1 MSIIEYK
8 DVELLRKEHV
18 VLKHVSFDVQPGE
31 MVYLIGSVGSGK
43 STLLKSFYGEVPVMA
58 GDARVF
64 DYDLTSLRLKQVPM
78 LRRKIGIV
86 FQDFQLL
93 MERNVFANLDF
104 VPQGGRMR
112 KIARNASTK
121 CWKKW
126 AWPIRAIRCPTN

>member
-64 DYDLTSLRLKQVPM
+64 DYDLTSLR
-78 LRRKIGIV
+78 R
-86 FQDFQLL
+86 
-93 MERNVFANLDF
+93 
-104 VPQGGRMR
+104 
-112 KIARNASTK
+112 T
-121 CWKKW
+121 
-126 AWPIRAIRCPTN
+126 RCRCCAAKSESCFRISSY